1 MHALKAV
8 FLILLVGS
16 LAWSEHSSAD
26 ILPANAS
33 GWHTWQVD
41 ENAPVVQMCC
51 FSWRRGTHSLAGCN
65 LDGRHVSFSN
75 DGDCAAPI
83 GLVQVYVRMRDGK
96 PVDIRVLSSECPVSA
111 ATEITDHGLVSVDEN
126 MAWFSRVIEDPRQDM
141 DVREDALFGLVQSES
156 DAAFEYLDAL
166 LAER

>member
-1 MHALKAV
+1 MRVLKAV
-8 FLILLVGS
+8 FLILLIGNLV
-16 LAWSEHSSAD
+16 WSEHSSAEILPAE

-33 GWHTWQVD
+33 GWHT
-41 ENAPVVQMCC
+41 C
-51 FSWRRGTHSLAGCN
+51 S
-65 LDGRHVSFSN
+65 
-75 DGDCAAPI
+75 API

-111 ATEITDHGLVSVDEN
+111 ATEITDHGLVSAEEN
-126 MAWFSRVIEDPRQDM
+126 MAWFSSVIEDPGQDM

-156 DAAFEYLDAL
+156 DAAFEYLNAL